1 MFNTVDN
8 VWDMLYL
15 SAFFKK
21 YGSLCCLSTYLKR
34 CAQSARPWKREVKEV
49 KEVKTNKT
57 KKLKKTLV
65 QIWHKIIPKCSQ
77 NGPKMAPS
85 RSQDGPKK
93 ATKNN
98 KNTKTKK
105 VGPQEAKTPKSRR
118 LLGPMLDPKLNNFGR
133 ILETF
138 CQHVCEEVS
147 SSIFDGFWE
156 ASEPSFFDSR

>member
-1 MFNTVDN
+1 MV
-8 VWDMLYL
+8 
-15 SAFFKK
+15 K
-21 YGSLCCLSTYLKR
+21 CYLKR
-34 CAQSARPWKREVKEV
+34 CVQSARPWIKAVKEV

-65 QIWHKIIPKCSQ
+65 QIWHKMVPKCSQ

-85 RSQDGPKK
+85 RSQDGPKM
-93 ATKNN
+93 
-98 KNTKTKK
+98 
-105 VGPQEAKTPKSRR
+105 PQEGHKKQQKHENEKCWAQEVPPPFRSH
-118 LLGPMLDPKLNNFGR
+118 LLGPMLDPKLNHFGQ